1 MLTHRPQYPVLLACT
16 TLYGIISKTVS
27 QSPLAESGCKG
38 KRFFYN
44 CKRLPR
50 IIPVKTAN
58 LTNINKIFFEIFL
71 QGFDKSSFL
80 HAFLHGHP
88 IYCTFAAVFNVY
100 INMKNKPGIWIGIVI
115 VLILMVAGAVY
126 YIFQQ
131 KAEFTDLVEQSELYK
146 EELADEYND
155 LSIQYEGYK
164 LQINNDSLVAQL
176 ETEQLKVQR
185 LQDELRTVKATDAKR
200 INELKKELETLR
212 KIMRDYVAQIDS
224 LDRLNKQLTKE
235 NRQVSAKYQEASQT
249 VSQLTQEKEQL
260 IETVQIASKLDAS
273 NISVTGLTNKNKAT
287 DKIKKM
293 DKLEIRFTIH
303 KNITATSGEKTIY
316 IRIQKPDDDVLVKNS
331 ANLFTYENKKIHFSE
346 KRTIEYTGEEIQMSI
361 FWQIEEFLAPGTY
374 RVDIFADGNLIGR
387 KSFQLDK

>member
-1 MLTHRPQYPVLLACT
+1 
-16 TLYGIISKTVS
+16 
-27 QSPLAESGCKG
+27 
-38 KRFFYN
+38 
-44 CKRLPR
+44 
-50 IIPVKTAN
+50 
-58 LTNINKIFFEIFL
+58 
-71 QGFDKSSFL
+71 
-80 HAFLHGHP
+80 
-88 IYCTFAAVFNVY
+88 
-100 INMKNKPGIWIGIVI
+100 MKNKQGIWIGIVI
-115 VLILMVAGAVY
+115 VLILMVASAVY

-212 KIMRDYVAQIDS
+212 KIMRGYVAQIDS

-346 KRTIEYTGEEIQMSI
+346 KRTIEYTGEETQMSI
-361 FWQIEEFLAPGTY
+361 FWQVEEFLAPGTY